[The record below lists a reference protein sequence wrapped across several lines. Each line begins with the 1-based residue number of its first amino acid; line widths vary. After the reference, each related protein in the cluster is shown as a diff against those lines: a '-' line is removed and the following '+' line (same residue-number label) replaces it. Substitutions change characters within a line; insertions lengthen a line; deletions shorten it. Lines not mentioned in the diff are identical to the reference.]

1 MGTESIDADVRD
13 RYDHG
18 DHWISA
24 AVERGLP
31 FGLDNRLLTAVVK
44 FNLIPDVLAAL
55 YVVTQWGEWSV
66 RFLAAAALFTAWANV
81 APYLIWYYDKRVL
94 PSFFDT
100 VSEIVVDTDRL
111 DELAVRYNKFYE
123 GFDLLS
129 ALLWGGG
136 FLAAG
141 YFGAGVFEAQGMTG
155 DGRLFLWTTLAYG
168 AYVGGVLGEGGFSGT
183 VTTLFLVR
191 EVAGLEFEI
200 QPLHPDG
207 LGGLSTV
214 GEFAIRT
221 TLLWSSAS
229 LLIPLAFQLISGA
242 GSLNVV
248 MAAVT
253 AGYIGTIL
261 ATFLYPT
268 LVINRRSERLRTE
281 TLEAIRREYLALQ
294 ERVDGSSADGVSD
307 VNDRLEMQRLRNQY
321 DDYAT
326 VRLYP
331 LQIEIFV
338 RLAGSVLFPLFFLL
352 LEYYLPALG

>member
-1 MGTESIDADVRD
+1 MVRGSLDADARE

-18 DHWISA
+18 THWISA

-31 FGLDNRLLTAVVK
+31 FGVDNRLVTAVVV
-44 FNLIPDVLAAL
+44 FNLVPDLLAAV
-55 YVVTQWGEWSV
+55 YVLTQWGEWSV
-66 RFLAAAALFTAWANV
+66 QFLAAAALFTAWANL
-81 APYLIWYYDKRVL
+81 APYLIWYYDQRVL
-94 PSFFDT
+94 PSFFHT
-100 VSEIVVDTDRL
+100 VAEIVVETDRL
-111 DELAVRYNKFYE
+111 DELAVRYNEYYE
-123 GFDLLS
+123 GFRPLF

-155 DGRLFLWTTLAYG
+155 DGRIFLWTTLAYG
-168 AYVGGVLGEGGFSGT
+168 AYVGGVLGEAGFSGT
-183 VTTLFLVR
+183 VTTLLLVR
-191 EVAGLEFEI
+191 EVAGLEFDI

-229 LLIPLAFQLISGA
+229 LLIPLSFQLIAGT

-248 MAAVT
+248 MAGVT
-253 AGYIGTIL
+253 AGYVATIL

-268 LVINRRSERLRTE
+268 LLINRRSEEIRSRRLE
-281 TLEAIRREYLALQ
+281 SLRREYLALQ
-294 ERVDGSSADGVSD
+294 EQVDRGDAEGMDD
-307 VNDRLEMQRLRNQY
+307 VNRRLEMQQLRSQY

-331 LQIEIFV
+331 LQVGIFV
-338 RLAGSVLFPLFFLL
+338 RLAGSVLLPLFFLL
-352 LEYYLPALG
+352 LEYYLPTIA